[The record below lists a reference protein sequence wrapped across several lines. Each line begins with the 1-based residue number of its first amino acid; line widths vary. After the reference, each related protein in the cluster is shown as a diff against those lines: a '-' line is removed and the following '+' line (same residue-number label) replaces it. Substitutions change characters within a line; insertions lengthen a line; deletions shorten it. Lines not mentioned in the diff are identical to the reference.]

1 MTFSSLK
8 RLLLVV
14 AVLAVIGGSVI
25 AAIAASQPTSFA
37 WIAGASMLGE
47 MFTFNS
53 PVIVAPMT
61 RLGFAIVTLG
71 LLAAAFWAGLIV
83 GQRRSKQ

>member
-1 MTFSSLK
+1 
-8 RLLLVV
+8 
-14 AVLAVIGGSVI
+14 
-25 AAIAASQPTSFA
+25 
-37 WIAGASMLGE
+37 MLGE

-61 RLGFAIVTLG
+61 RLGFAIVMLG